1 MEIRGRMGLDTER
14 TGRGSTRESPS
25 TTITGAKYYL
35 SLVAASFGRESPGTE
50 HNNL

>member
-35 SLVAASFGRESPGTE
+35 SLVAAGARAKHGEVGNRS
-50 HNNL
+50 